1 MNVTDKFKYKT
12 SLNKNKLAQAKCLSS
27 ACQVSKNRKFITVRL
42 VSYNITCIEKKY
54 QYKWIQTKHTVGT

>member
-1 MNVTDKFKYKT
+1 MFLKSAKT

-27 ACQVSKNRKFITVRL
+27 ACQVSKNQICITVRL

-54 QYKWIQTKHTVGT
+54 QYK